1 VPFDDNPQD
10 SNISMLK
17 WMKVVKANQW
27 KVAVRSRDSDEEE
40 SQSRDIN
47 QEMNRSS
54 GTANSRQSFGTSG
67 WNMSRNKDETVAT
80 VDGDAKSMEEK
91 GIATTFEI
99 ELVVVESND
108 ETVATVDSGSID
120 ENVIATTSETE
131 SAVVESDNE
140 TVATVDAGSIDE
152 NVIASASKTES
163 AVAESDD
170 ETIATVDAGSIDE
183 NVINKTRQSILFQN

>member
-10 SNISMLK
+10 SNVSMLK
-17 WMKVVKANQW
+17 WMKVV
-27 KVAVRSRDSDEEE
+27 RS
-40 SQSRDIN
+40 
-47 QEMNRSS
+47 RSS

-152 NVIASASKTES
+152 NVI
-163 AVAESDD
+163 
-170 ETIATVDAGSIDE
+170 
-183 NVINKTRQSILFQN
+183 NKTRQSILFQN